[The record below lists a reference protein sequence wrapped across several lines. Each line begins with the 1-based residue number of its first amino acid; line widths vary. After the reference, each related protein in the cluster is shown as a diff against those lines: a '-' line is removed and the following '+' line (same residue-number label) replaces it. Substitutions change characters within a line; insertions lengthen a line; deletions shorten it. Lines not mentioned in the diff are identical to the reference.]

1 MSLFQKTFLV
11 FGVLLGLFVTHL
23 AAPSVY
29 AQAMGPVYDNRKD
42 ILMAMD

>member
-1 MSLFQKTFLV
+1 MSLFQKAFLG

-29 AQAMGPVYDNRKD
+29 AQTMGPVCDNRKD